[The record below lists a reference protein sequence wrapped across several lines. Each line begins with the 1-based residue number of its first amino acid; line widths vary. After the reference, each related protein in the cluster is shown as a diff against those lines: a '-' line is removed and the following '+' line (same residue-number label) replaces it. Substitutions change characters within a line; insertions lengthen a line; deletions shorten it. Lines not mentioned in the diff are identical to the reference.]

1 VPQISDIT
9 TSQTGSNNTGAGA
22 AARSK
27 GNQGISPPIANAR
40 TSPRPKIAQM
50 TSGVGSTHQMSEAR
64 ISDVSPWNVTA
75 KPRRIATTVTTIIN
89 RDKLN

>member
-1 VPQISDIT
+1 
-9 TSQTGSNNTGAGA
+9 
-22 AARSK
+22 
-27 GNQGISPPIANAR
+27 
-40 TSPRPKIAQM
+40 M